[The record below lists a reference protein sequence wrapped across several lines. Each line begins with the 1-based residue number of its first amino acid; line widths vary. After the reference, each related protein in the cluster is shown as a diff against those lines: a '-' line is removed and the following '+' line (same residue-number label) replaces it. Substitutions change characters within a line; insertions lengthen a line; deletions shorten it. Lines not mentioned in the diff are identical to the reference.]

1 MQKCLIVALWLVSFL
16 FIHPSYAE
24 NVEGLNLFELIEEA
38 KANNPEIQAIR
49 SSLESAQ
56 ARISGF
62 RHLKD
67 PLIAAEFAGDMR
79 MYSITQQFP
88 FPTKISSISKFLST
102 EAEQYE
108 SSLVGKTQEIVAEVK
123 KVYAQLFLLS
133 KKIETVE
140 KSIAFLTQLFHVALQ
155 NYAIGNVAQTDV
167 LRAQIALAKSEEDLL
182 TLIDEKQIAEAR
194 LNLLLNRPVDATP
207 DILFSLEIPLVA
219 IELDSLYYL
228 ARTNHPML
236 RMYNIMVKKASLM
249 ISIAKQKYFPDFTVK
264 FTQQEMD
271 HNFTEQRYMIG
282 LTIPLWFWGK
292 QTEVVKEMNAQ
303 LKVSVSQ
310 YRSAENKVILSVKE
324 SKVNVDKNLRIMEL
338 YKKSIIPQTEA
349 NLKSAFV
356 AYEARQ
362 IDFLS
367 LLESERMQIQAELD
381 YYKAQTRLFKAVAD
395 LEKAIGIA
403 FSEM

>member
-1 MQKCLIVALWLVSFL
+1 MQKCLIAALWLVSFL

-24 NVEGLNLFELIEEA
+24 NVEGLNLLELIEEA

-49 SSLESAQ
+49 SSFESAQ

-88 FPTKISSISKFLST
+88 FPTKIFSISKFLST

-123 KVYAQLFLLS
+123 KAYAQLFLLS
-133 KKIETVE
+133 KEIETVE
-140 KSIAFLTQLFHVALQ
+140 KSIAFLTQLFRVTLQ
-155 NYAIGNVAQTDV
+155 NYAIGDVAQTDV
-167 LRAQIALAKSEEDLL
+167 LRAQIALAKSEEELL

-194 LNLLLNRPVDATP
+194 LNLLLNRPIDAIP

-228 ARTNHPML
+228 ARTNHPVL

-249 ISIAKQKYFPDFTVK
+249 VSIAKQKYFPDFTIK
-264 FTQQEMD
+264 FTQEEMD

-324 SKVNVDKNLRIMEL
+324 SKINVDKNLRIMEL

-381 YYKAQTRLFKAVAD
+381 YYKAQTRLFKAIAD
-395 LEKAIGIA
+395 LEKAFGIA